1 MARTTPASRPLH
13 ADSGGTAPRSAS
25 RARPA
30 DVGGAEPRSASGV
43 RPADVGGAAARS
55 ASRARY
61 AAGLAAGLVLLA
73 LAVAAGLAV
82 GARSVPPAEVVA
94 ALLDPDAPHAS
105 IVREVRLPR
114 TLLAV
119 AAGAALGLAGAVMQ
133 GLTRNPLADPGLL
146 GVNTGAACA
155 VVAATV
161 LLGTRSLHAV
171 VWWALLGAA
180 VAVVV
185 VYLLGGRGAGR
196 SGPEGLVLAG
206 VAVTAVLGAVVSGLG
221 VLDADA
227 YGTLRMWSVGTLAGR
242 ELPVLW
248 EVSPFLVVGAGLAL
262 AVAPALDAFALGD
275 EAGRALGVNP
285 GRVRLLGTLATVL
298 LSGAATAAI
307 GPVGFIGLVA
317 PHVARLLSGPDHRRL
332 MPYAILIGAGLLVV
346 ADIVG
351 RVVARPAEIQ
361 VDIVTAFVGAPVLIW
376 LIGRGRRAVGRKAV
390 TAA

>member
-1 MARTTPASRPLH
+1 MA
-13 ADSGGTAPRSAS
+13 GN
-25 RARPA
+25 RPA
-30 DVGGAEPRSASGV
+30 A
-43 RPADVGGAAARS
+43 
-55 ASRARY
+55 RARY
-61 AAGLAAGLVLLA
+61 AAGLTAGLVLLA
-73 LAVAAGLAV
+73 LAVAGGLAV
-82 GARSVPPAEVVA
+82 GAQPVPPAEVFA

-105 IVREVRLPR
+105 IVREVRVPR

-119 AAGAALGLAGAVMQ
+119 TAGAALGLAGAVMQ

-161 LLGTRSLHAV
+161 LFGTRSLQAV

-196 SGPEGLVLAG
+196 GTPEGLVLAG

-242 ELPVLW
+242 ELPVLCD
-248 EVSPFLVVGAGLAL
+248 VLPFLLVGAVLAL
-262 AVAPALDAFALGD
+262 TTAPALNAFALGD
-275 EAGRALGVNP
+275 EAGRALGVAP

-317 PHVARLLSGPDHRRL
+317 PHVARLLTGPDHRRL
-332 MPYAILIGAGLLVV
+332 MPYAVLIGAGLLLV

-361 VDIVTAFVGAPVLIW
+361 VGIVTAFVGAPVLIW
-376 LIGRGRRAVGRKAV
+376 LIGRNRRSRTAASRKAV
-390 TAA
+390 GAA

>member
-1 MARTTPASRPLH
+1 MIRKKPA
-13 ADSGGTAPRSAS
+13 
-25 RARPA
+25 
-30 DVGGAEPRSASGV
+30 V
-43 RPADVGGAAARS
+43 RV
-55 ASRARY
+55 RY
-61 AAGLAAGLVLLA
+61 AAGLTAGLALLA
-73 LAVAAGLAV
+73 LAVAGGLAV
-82 GARSVPPAEVVA
+82 GAQPVPPAEVLA
-94 ALLDPDAPHAS
+94 ALFDPDAPHAS
-105 IVREVRLPR
+105 LVREVRVPR

-119 AAGAALGLAGAVMQ
+119 TAGAALGLAGAVMQ
-133 GLTRNPLADPGLL
+133 GLTRNPLADPGIL

-155 VVAATV
+155 VIAATV
-161 LLGTRSLHAV
+161 LLGTRSLQAV

-196 SGPEGLVLAG
+196 GTPEGLVLAG

-227 YGTLRMWSVGTLAGR
+227 YGTLRIWSVGTLSGR

-248 EVSPFLVVGAGLAL
+248 EVLPFLLVGAVLAL
-262 AVAPALDAFALGD
+262 TVAPALNAFALGD
-275 EAGRALGVNP
+275 EAGRALGVAP

-317 PHVARLLSGPDHRRL
+317 PHVARLLTGPDHRRL
-332 MPYAILIGAGLLVV
+332 MPYAVLIGAGLLLV

-351 RVVARPAEIQ
+351 RVIARPAEIQ
-361 VDIVTAFVGAPVLIW
+361 VGIVTAFVGAPVLIW
-376 LIGRGRRAVGRKAV
+376 LIGRNRRRSASRKAV
-390 TAA
+390 AA

>member
-1 MARTTPASRPLH
+1 M
-13 ADSGGTAPRSAS
+13 
-25 RARPA
+25 
-30 DVGGAEPRSASGV
+30 

-105 IVREVRLPR
+105 IVREVRVPR

-317 PHVARLLSGPDHRRL
+317 PHLARLLSGPDHRRL

-361 VDIVTAFVGAPVLIW
+361 VGIVTAFVGAPVLIW
-376 LIGRGRRAVGRKAV
+376 LIGRGRRAAARKAV

>member
-1 MARTTPASRPLH
+1 M
-13 ADSGGTAPRSAS
+13 
-25 RARPA
+25 
-30 DVGGAEPRSASGV
+30 V
-43 RPADVGGAAARS
+43 RQISAARV
-55 ASRARY
+55 RY
-61 AAGLAAGLVLLA
+61 AAGLTAGLILLA
-73 LAVAAGLAV
+73 LAVAGGLAV
-82 GARSVPPAEVVA
+82 GAQPVPPAEVLA
-94 ALLDPDAPHAS
+94 ALFDPDAPHAS
-105 IVREVRLPR
+105 LVREVRVPR

-119 AAGAALGLAGAVMQ
+119 TAGAALGLAGAVMQ
-133 GLTRNPLADPGLL
+133 GMTRNPLADPGIL

-161 LLGTRSLHAV
+161 LLGTRSLQAV

-196 SGPEGLVLAG
+196 GTPEGLVLAG
-206 VAVTAVLGAVVSGLG
+206 VAVAAVLGAVVSGLG

-242 ELPVLW
+242 ELAVLW
-248 EVSPFLVVGAGLAL
+248 EVLPFLLAGAVLAL
-262 AVAPALDAFALGD
+262 AVAPALNAFALGD
-275 EAGRALGVNP
+275 EAGRALGVAP

-317 PHVARLLSGPDHRRL
+317 PHVARLLTGPDHRRL
-332 MPYAILIGAGLLVV
+332 MPYAILIGAGLLLV

-351 RVVARPAEIQ
+351 RVIARPAEIQ
-361 VDIVTAFVGAPVLIW
+361 VGIVTAFVGAPVLIW
-376 LIGRGRRAVGRKAV
+376 LIGRNRSASRKAV
-390 TAA
+390 ATA

>member
-1 MARTTPASRPLH
+1 
-13 ADSGGTAPRSAS
+13 
-25 RARPA
+25 
-30 DVGGAEPRSASGV
+30 
-43 RPADVGGAAARS
+43 
-55 ASRARY
+55 
-61 AAGLAAGLVLLA
+61 
-73 LAVAAGLAV
+73 
-82 GARSVPPAEVVA
+82 
-94 ALLDPDAPHAS
+94 HAS
-105 IVREVRLPR
+105 IVREVRVPR

-119 AAGAALGLAGAVMQ
+119 TAGAALGLAGAVMQ

-161 LLGTRSLHAV
+161 LLGTRSLQAV

-196 SGPEGLVLAG
+196 GTPEGLVLAG

-248 EVSPFLVVGAGLAL
+248 NVLPFLLVGAAL
-262 AVAPALDAFALGD
+262 AFTTAPALNAFALGD
-275 EAGRALGVNP
+275 EAGRALGVAP

-317 PHVARLLSGPDHRRL
+317 PHMARLLAGPDHRRL
-332 MPYAILIGAGLLVV
+332 MPYAVLIG
-346 ADIVG
+346 
-351 RVVARPAEIQ
+351 
-361 VDIVTAFVGAPVLIW
+361 
-376 LIGRGRRAVGRKAV
+376 
-390 TAA
+390 

>member
-1 MARTTPASRPLH
+1 MPGNKPA
-13 ADSGGTAPRSAS
+13 A
-25 RARPA
+25 
-30 DVGGAEPRSASGV
+30 
-43 RPADVGGAAARS
+43 
-55 ASRARY
+55 RARY
-61 AAGLAAGLVLLA
+61 AAGLTAGLVLLA
-73 LAVAAGLAV
+73 LAVAGGLAV
-82 GARSVPPAEVVA
+82 GAQPVPPAEVFA
-94 ALLDPDAPHAS
+94 ALLDPDAPYAS

-119 AAGAALGLAGAVMQ
+119 TAGAALGLAGAVMQ

-161 LLGTRSLHAV
+161 LFGTRSLQAV

-196 SGPEGLVLAG
+196 GTPEGLVLAG

-248 EVSPFLVVGAGLAL
+248 HVLPFLLVGAVLAL
-262 AVAPALDAFALGD
+262 TTAPALNAFALGD
-275 EAGRALGVNP
+275 EAGRALGVAP

-317 PHVARLLSGPDHRRL
+317 PHVARLLAGPDHRRL
-332 MPYAILIGAGLLVV
+332 MPYAVLIGAGLLLV

-361 VDIVTAFVGAPVLIW
+361 VGIVTAFVGAPVLIW
-376 LIGRGRRAVGRKAV
+376 LIGRNRRSRTAASRKAV
-390 TAA
+390 AA

>member
-1 MARTTPASRPLH
+1 M
-13 ADSGGTAPRSAS
+13 
-25 RARPA
+25 
-30 DVGGAEPRSASGV
+30 VV
-43 RPADVGGAAARS
+43 RKKPAARV
-55 ASRARY
+55 RY
-61 AAGLAAGLVLLA
+61 AAGLTAGLLLLA
-73 LAVAAGLAV
+73 LAVAGGLAV
-82 GARSVPPAEVVA
+82 GAQPVPPAEVLA
-94 ALLDPDAPHAS
+94 ALFDPDAPHAS
-105 IVREVRLPR
+105 LVREVRVPR

-133 GLTRNPLADPGLL
+133 GMTRNPLADPGIL

-161 LLGTRSLHAV
+161 LLGTRSLQAV

-196 SGPEGLVLAG
+196 GTPEGLVLAG

-227 YGTLRMWSVGTLAGR
+227 YGTLRIWSVGTLSGR

-248 EVSPFLVVGAGLAL
+248 EVLSFLLAGSVLAL
-262 AVAPALDAFALGD
+262 TVAPALNAFALGD
-275 EAGRALGVNP
+275 EAGRALGVAP

-317 PHVARLLSGPDHRRL
+317 PHVARLLTGPDHRRL
-332 MPYAILIGAGLLVV
+332 MPYAVLIGAGLLLV

-351 RVVARPAEIQ
+351 RVIARPVEIQ
-361 VDIVTAFVGAPVLIW
+361 VGIVTAFVGAPVLIW
-376 LIGRGRRAVGRKAV
+376 LIGRNRRRSASRKAV
-390 TAA
+390 ATA

>member
-1 MARTTPASRPLH
+1 VVRTKP
-13 ADSGGTAPRSAS
+13 
-25 RARPA
+25 
-30 DVGGAEPRSASGV
+30 
-43 RPADVGGAAARS
+43 AARV
-55 ASRARY
+55 RY
-61 AAGLAAGLVLLA
+61 AAGLTAGLLLLA
-73 LAVAAGLAV
+73 LAVAGGLAV
-82 GARSVPPAEVVA
+82 GAQPVPPAEVLA
-94 ALLDPDAPHAS
+94 ALFDPDAPHVS
-105 IVREVRLPR
+105 LVREVRVPR

-119 AAGAALGLAGAVMQ
+119 TAGAALGLAGAVMQ
-133 GLTRNPLADPGLL
+133 GMTRNPLADPGIL

-161 LLGTRSLHAV
+161 LLGTRSLQAV

-196 SGPEGLVLAG
+196 GTPEGLVLAG

-227 YGTLRMWSVGTLAGR
+227 YGTLRIWSVGTLSGR

-248 EVSPFLVVGAGLAL
+248 EVLPFLLTGAVLAL
-262 AVAPALDAFALGD
+262 TVAPALNAFALGD
-275 EAGRALGVNP
+275 EAGRALGVAP

-317 PHVARLLSGPDHRRL
+317 PHVARLLTGPDHRRL
-332 MPYAILIGAGLLVV
+332 MPYAVLIGAGLLLV

-351 RVVARPAEIQ
+351 RVIARPAEIQ
-361 VDIVTAFVGAPVLIW
+361 VGIVTAFVGAPVLIW
-376 LIGRGRRAVGRKAV
+376 LIGRNRYASRRAV
-390 TAA
+390 AA

>member
-1 MARTTPASRPLH
+1 MARE
-13 ADSGGTAPRSAS
+13 
-25 RARPA
+25 RPA
-30 DVGGAEPRSASGV
+30 
-43 RPADVGGAAARS
+43 ARV
-55 ASRARY
+55 RY
-61 AAGLAAGLVLLA
+61 AAGLTAGLVLLA
-73 LAVAAGLAV
+73 LAVAGGLAV
-82 GARSVPPAEVVA
+82 GAQSVPPAEVLA
-94 ALLDPDAPHAS
+94 ALLDPDAPHAP
-105 IVREVRLPR
+105 IVREVRVPR

-180 VAVVV
+180 LAVVV
-185 VYLLGGRGAGR
+185 VYLLGGRGTGR
-196 SGPEGLVLAG
+196 GTPEGLVLAG

-227 YGTLRMWSVGTLAGR
+227 YGTLRMWSVGTLSGR

-248 EVSPFLVVGAGLAL
+248 EVLPFLLVGAVLAL
-262 AVAPALDAFALGD
+262 TVAPALNAFALGD
-275 EAGRALGVNP
+275 EAARALGVAP

-317 PHVARLLSGPDHRRL
+317 PHCARLLAGPDHRRL
-332 MPYAILIGAGLLVV
+332 MPYAVVAGAGLLLV

-351 RVVARPAEIQ
+351 RVIARPAEIQ
-361 VDIVTAFVGAPVLIW
+361 VGIVTAFVGAPVLIW
-376 LIGRGRRAVGRKAV
+376 LIGRNRNRSRSRTAAASRKAV
-390 TAA
+390 A

>member
-1 MARTTPASRPLH
+1 MA
-13 ADSGGTAPRSAS
+13 GN
-25 RARPA
+25 RPA
-30 DVGGAEPRSASGV
+30 A
-43 RPADVGGAAARS
+43 
-55 ASRARY
+55 RARY
-61 AAGLAAGLVLLA
+61 AAGLTAGLVLLA

-82 GARSVPPAEVVA
+82 GAQPVPPAEVFA

-105 IVREVRLPR
+105 IVREVRVPR

-119 AAGAALGLAGAVMQ
+119 TAGAALGLAGAVMQ

-161 LLGTRSLHAV
+161 LLGTRSLQAV

-196 SGPEGLVLAG
+196 GTPEGLVLAG

-248 EVSPFLVVGAGLAL
+248 NVLPFLLVGAVLAL
-262 AVAPALDAFALGD
+262 TTAPALNAFALGD
-275 EAGRALGVNP
+275 EAGRALGVAP

-317 PHVARLLSGPDHRRL
+317 PHVARLLAGPDHRRL
-332 MPYAILIGAGLLVV
+332 MPYAVLIGAGLLLV

-361 VDIVTAFVGAPVLIW
+361 VGIVTAFVGAPVLIW
-376 LIGRGRRAVGRKAV
+376 LIGRNRRSRTAASRKAV
-390 TAA
+390 AAA

>member
-1 MARTTPASRPLH
+1 MAGDKP
-13 ADSGGTAPRSAS
+13 
-25 RARPA
+25 
-30 DVGGAEPRSASGV
+30 
-43 RPADVGGAAARS
+43 AARV
-55 ASRARY
+55 RY
-61 AAGLAAGLVLLA
+61 AAGLTAGLVLLA
-73 LAVAAGLAV
+73 LAVAGGLAV
-82 GARSVPPAEVVA
+82 GAQPVPPAEVFA
-94 ALLDPDAPHAS
+94 ALLDPGAPHAS
-105 IVREVRLPR
+105 IVREVRVPR

-119 AAGAALGLAGAVMQ
+119 TAGAALGLAGAVMQ

-161 LLGTRSLHAV
+161 LLGTGSLQAV

-185 VYLLGGRGAGR
+185 VYLLGGRGADRGT
-196 SGPEGLVLAG
+196 PEGLVLAG

-248 EVSPFLVVGAGLAL
+248 HVLPFLLVGAALAL
-262 AVAPALDAFALGD
+262 TTAPALNAFALGD
-275 EAGRALGVNP
+275 EAGRALGVAP

-317 PHVARLLSGPDHRRL
+317 PHVARLLAGPDHRRL
-332 MPYAILIGAGLLVV
+332 MPYAVLIGAGLLLV

-361 VDIVTAFVGAPVLIW
+361 VGIVTAFVGAPVLIW
-376 LIGRGRRAVGRKAV
+376 LIGRNRSASRTAVA
-390 TAA
+390 TA

>member
-1 MARTTPASRPLH
+1 MVVRTKP
-13 ADSGGTAPRSAS
+13 
-25 RARPA
+25 
-30 DVGGAEPRSASGV
+30 
-43 RPADVGGAAARS
+43 AARV
-55 ASRARY
+55 RY
-61 AAGLAAGLVLLA
+61 AAGLTAGLLLLA
-73 LAVAAGLAV
+73 LAVAGGLAV
-82 GARSVPPAEVVA
+82 GAQPVPPAEVLA
-94 ALLDPDAPHAS
+94 ALFDPDAPHAS
-105 IVREVRLPR
+105 LVREVRVPR

-133 GLTRNPLADPGLL
+133 GMTRNPLADPGIL

-161 LLGTRSLHAV
+161 LLGTRSLQAV

-196 SGPEGLVLAG
+196 GTPEGLVLAG

-227 YGTLRMWSVGTLAGR
+227 YGTLRIWSVGTLSGR

-248 EVSPFLVVGAGLAL
+248 EVLPFLLAGAVLAL
-262 AVAPALDAFALGD
+262 TVAPALNAFALGD
-275 EAGRALGVNP
+275 EAGRALGVAP

-317 PHVARLLSGPDHRRL
+317 PHVARLLTGPDHRRL
-332 MPYAILIGAGLLVV
+332 MPYAVLIGAGLLLV

-351 RVVARPAEIQ
+351 RVIARPAEIQ
-361 VDIVTAFVGAPVLIW
+361 VGIVTAFVGAPVLIW
-376 LIGRGRRAVGRKAV
+376 LIGRNRRRSASRKAV
-390 TAA
+390 ATA

>member
-1 MARTTPASRPLH
+1 MV
-13 ADSGGTAPRSAS
+13 GN
-25 RARPA
+25 RPA
-30 DVGGAEPRSASGV
+30 A
-43 RPADVGGAAARS
+43 
-55 ASRARY
+55 RARY
-61 AAGLAAGLVLLA
+61 AAGLTAGLVLLA
-73 LAVAAGLAV
+73 LAVAGGLAV
-82 GARSVPPAEVVA
+82 GAQPVPPAGVFA

-105 IVREVRLPR
+105 IVREVRVPR

-119 AAGAALGLAGAVMQ
+119 TAGAALGLAGAVMQ

-161 LLGTRSLHAV
+161 LLGTRSLQAV

-180 VAVVV
+180 AAVVA

-196 SGPEGLVLAG
+196 GTPEGLVLAG

-227 YGTLRMWSVGTLAGR
+227 YGTLRMWSVGMLAGR

-248 EVSPFLVVGAGLAL
+248 NVSPFLLVGAVLAL
-262 AVAPALDAFALGD
+262 TTAPALNAFALGD
-275 EAGRALGVNP
+275 EAGRALGVAP

-317 PHVARLLSGPDHRRL
+317 PHVARLLAGPDHRRL
-332 MPYAILIGAGLLVV
+332 MPYAVLIGAGLLLV

-361 VDIVTAFVGAPVLIW
+361 VGIVTAFVGAPVLIW
-376 LIGRGRRAVGRKAV
+376 LIGRNRSASRKAV
-390 TAA
+390 AAA

>member
-1 MARTTPASRPLH
+1 MP
-13 ADSGGTAPRSAS
+13 GN
-25 RARPA
+25 RPA
-30 DVGGAEPRSASGV
+30 A
-43 RPADVGGAAARS
+43 
-55 ASRARY
+55 RARY
-61 AAGLAAGLVLLA
+61 AAGLTAGLVLLA
-73 LAVAAGLAV
+73 LAVAGGLAV
-82 GARSVPPAEVVA
+82 GAQPVPPAEVFA

-119 AAGAALGLAGAVMQ
+119 TAGAALGLAGAVMQ

-161 LLGTRSLHAV
+161 LLGTRSLQAV

-196 SGPEGLVLAG
+196 GTPEGLVLAG

-248 EVSPFLVVGAGLAL
+248 HVLPFLLVGVVLAL
-262 AVAPALDAFALGD
+262 TTAPALNAFALGD
-275 EAGRALGVNP
+275 EAGRALGVAP

-317 PHVARLLSGPDHRRL
+317 SHVARLLAGPDHRRL
-332 MPYAILIGAGLLVV
+332 MPYAVLIGAGLLLV

-361 VDIVTAFVGAPVLIW
+361 VGIVTAFVGAPVLIW
-376 LIGRGRRAVGRKAV
+376 LIGRNRRSRTAASRKAV
-390 TAA
+390 AA

>member
-1 MARTTPASRPLH
+1 MIRKQP
-13 ADSGGTAPRSAS
+13 
-25 RARPA
+25 
-30 DVGGAEPRSASGV
+30 
-43 RPADVGGAAARS
+43 AARV
-55 ASRARY
+55 RY

-73 LAVAAGLAV
+73 LAVAGGLAV
-82 GARSVPPAEVVA
+82 GAQSVPPAEVFA

-105 IVREVRLPR
+105 IVREVRVPR

-119 AAGAALGLAGAVMQ
+119 TAGAALGLAGAVMQ
-133 GLTRNPLADPGLL
+133 GLTRNPLAEPGLL

-185 VYLLGGRGAGR
+185 VYLLGGRGADRGT
-196 SGPEGLVLAG
+196 PEGLVLAG

-248 EVSPFLVVGAGLAL
+248 KVLPFLLVGAVLAL
-262 AVAPALDAFALGD
+262 TVAPALNAFALGD
-275 EAGRALGVNP
+275 EAGRALGVAP

-317 PHVARLLSGPDHRRL
+317 PHVARLLAGPDHRRL
-332 MPYAILIGAGLLVV
+332 MPYAVLIGAGLLLV

-361 VDIVTAFVGAPVLIW
+361 VGIVTAFVGAPVLIW
-376 LIGRGRRAVGRKAV
+376 LIGRARHHRRSASRKAV
-390 TAA
+390 ATA

>member
-1 MARTTPASRPLH
+1 MAGNKP
-13 ADSGGTAPRSAS
+13 
-25 RARPA
+25 
-30 DVGGAEPRSASGV
+30 
-43 RPADVGGAAARS
+43 AARV
-55 ASRARY
+55 RY
-61 AAGLAAGLVLLA
+61 AAGLTAGLVLLA
-73 LAVAAGLAV
+73 LAVAGGLAV
-82 GARSVPPAEVVA
+82 GAQPVPPAEVFA
-94 ALLDPDAPHAS
+94 ALLDPDAPYAS
-105 IVREVRLPR
+105 IVREVRVPR

-119 AAGAALGLAGAVMQ
+119 TAGGALGLAGAVMQ

-161 LLGTRSLHAV
+161 LLGTRSLQAV

-196 SGPEGLVLAG
+196 GTPEGLVLAG

-242 ELPVLW
+242 ELPVLCH
-248 EVSPFLVVGAGLAL
+248 VLPFLLVGAVLAL
-262 AVAPALDAFALGD
+262 TTAPALNAFALGD
-275 EAGRALGVNP
+275 EAGRALGVAP

-317 PHVARLLSGPDHRRL
+317 PHVARLLAGPDHRRL
-332 MPYAILIGAGLLVV
+332 MPYAVLIGAGLLLV

-361 VDIVTAFVGAPVLIW
+361 VGIVTAFVGAPVLIW
-376 LIGRGRRAVGRKAV
+376 LIGRNRSASRKAV
-390 TAA
+390 ATA

>member
-1 MARTTPASRPLH
+1 MAGNRPAART
-13 ADSGGTAPRSAS
+13 
-25 RARPA
+25 
-30 DVGGAEPRSASGV
+30 
-43 RPADVGGAAARS
+43 
-55 ASRARY
+55 RY
-61 AAGLAAGLVLLA
+61 AAGLTAGLVLLA
-73 LAVAAGLAV
+73 LAVAGGLAV
-82 GARSVPPAEVVA
+82 GAQPVPPAEVFA

-105 IVREVRLPR
+105 IVREVRVPR

-119 AAGAALGLAGAVMQ
+119 TAGAALGLAGAVMQ

-161 LLGTRSLHAV
+161 LLGTRSLQAV

-196 SGPEGLVLAG
+196 GTPEGLVLAG

-248 EVSPFLVVGAGLAL
+248 NVLPFLLVGAALAL
-262 AVAPALDAFALGD
+262 TTAPALNAFALGD
-275 EAGRALGVNP
+275 EAGRALGVAP

-317 PHVARLLSGPDHRRL
+317 PHVARLLAGPDHRRL
-332 MPYAILIGAGLLVV
+332 MPYAVLIGAGLLLV

-361 VDIVTAFVGAPVLIW
+361 VGIVTAFVGAPVLIW
-376 LIGRGRRAVGRKAV
+376 LIGRNRSASRKAV
-390 TAA
+390 ATA

>member
-1 MARTTPASRPLH
+1 MAGNKPA
-13 ADSGGTAPRSAS
+13 A
-25 RARPA
+25 
-30 DVGGAEPRSASGV
+30 
-43 RPADVGGAAARS
+43 
-55 ASRARY
+55 RARY
-61 AAGLAAGLVLLA
+61 AAGLTAGLVLLA
-73 LAVAAGLAV
+73 LAVAGGLAV
-82 GARSVPPAEVVA
+82 GAQPVPPAEVFA
-94 ALLDPDAPHAS
+94 ALLDPDAPHAP
-105 IVREVRLPR
+105 IVREVRVPR

-161 LLGTRSLHAV
+161 LFGTRSLQAV

-196 SGPEGLVLAG
+196 GTPEGLVLAG

-248 EVSPFLVVGAGLAL
+248 HVLPFLLVGAVLAL
-262 AVAPALDAFALGD
+262 TTAPALNAFALGD
-275 EAGRALGVNP
+275 EAGRALGVAP

-317 PHVARLLSGPDHRRL
+317 PHVARLLAGPDHRRL
-332 MPYAILIGAGLLVV
+332 MPYAVLIGAGLLLV

-361 VDIVTAFVGAPVLIW
+361 VGIVTAFVGAPVLIW
-376 LIGRGRRAVGRKAV
+376 LIGRNRRSRTAASRKAV
-390 TAA
+390 AA

>member
-1 MARTTPASRPLH
+1 MA
-13 ADSGGTAPRSAS
+13 GN
-25 RARPA
+25 RPA
-30 DVGGAEPRSASGV
+30 A
-43 RPADVGGAAARS
+43 
-55 ASRARY
+55 RARY
-61 AAGLAAGLVLLA
+61 AAGLTAGLVLLA
-73 LAVAAGLAV
+73 LAVAGGLAV
-82 GARSVPPAEVVA
+82 GAQPVPPAEVFA

-105 IVREVRLPR
+105 IVREVRVPR

-119 AAGAALGLAGAVMQ
+119 TAGAALGLAGAVMQ

-161 LLGTRSLHAV
+161 LFGTRSLQAV

-196 SGPEGLVLAG
+196 GTPEGLVLAG

-248 EVSPFLVVGAGLAL
+248 NVSPFLLVGGVLAL
-262 AVAPALDAFALGD
+262 TTAPALDAFALGD
-275 EAGRALGVNP
+275 EAGRALGVAP

-317 PHVARLLSGPDHRRL
+317 PHVARLLAGPDHRRL
-332 MPYAILIGAGLLVV
+332 MPYAVLIGAGLLLV

-361 VDIVTAFVGAPVLIW
+361 VGIVTAFVGAPVLIW
-376 LIGRGRRAVGRKAV
+376 LIGRNRRSRTAASRKAV
-390 TAA
+390 AA

>member
-1 MARTTPASRPLH
+1 MA
-13 ADSGGTAPRSAS
+13 GN
-25 RARPA
+25 RPA
-30 DVGGAEPRSASGV
+30 A
-43 RPADVGGAAARS
+43 
-55 ASRARY
+55 RARY
-61 AAGLAAGLVLLA
+61 AAGLTAGLVLLA
-73 LAVAAGLAV
+73 VAVAGGLAV
-82 GARSVPPAEVVA
+82 GAQPVPPAEVFA

-105 IVREVRLPR
+105 IVREVRVPR

-119 AAGAALGLAGAVMQ
+119 TAGAALGLAGAVMQ

-161 LLGTRSLHAV
+161 LFRTRSLQAV

-196 SGPEGLVLAG
+196 GTPEGLVLAG

-242 ELPVLW
+242 ELPVLCD
-248 EVSPFLVVGAGLAL
+248 VLPFLLVGAVLAL
-262 AVAPALDAFALGD
+262 TTGPALNAFALGD
-275 EAGRALGVNP
+275 EAGRALGVAP

-317 PHVARLLSGPDHRRL
+317 PHVARLLTGPDHRRL
-332 MPYAILIGAGLLVV
+332 MPYAVLIGAGLLLV

-361 VDIVTAFVGAPVLIW
+361 VGIVTAFVGAPVLIW
-376 LIGRGRRAVGRKAV
+376 LIGRNRRSRTAASRKAV
-390 TAA
+390 GAA

>member
-1 MARTTPASRPLH
+1 MP
-13 ADSGGTAPRSAS
+13 GN
-25 RARPA
+25 RPA
-30 DVGGAEPRSASGV
+30 A
-43 RPADVGGAAARS
+43 
-55 ASRARY
+55 RARY
-61 AAGLAAGLVLLA
+61 AAGLTAGLVLLA
-73 LAVAAGLAV
+73 LAVAGGLAV
-82 GARSVPPAEVVA
+82 GAQPVPPAEVFA

-105 IVREVRLPR
+105 IVREVRVPR

-119 AAGAALGLAGAVMQ
+119 TAGAALGLAGAMMQ

-161 LLGTRSLHAV
+161 LFGTRSLQAV

-196 SGPEGLVLAG
+196 GTPEGLVLAG

-248 EVSPFLVVGAGLAL
+248 NVLPFLLVGAVLAL
-262 AVAPALDAFALGD
+262 TTAPALNAFALGD
-275 EAGRALGVNP
+275 EAGRALGVAP

-317 PHVARLLSGPDHRRL
+317 PHVARLLAGPDHRRL
-332 MPYAILIGAGLLVV
+332 MPYAVLIGAGLLLV

-361 VDIVTAFVGAPVLIW
+361 VGIVTAFVGAPVLIW
-376 LIGRGRRAVGRKAV
+376 LIGRNRRSRTAASRKAV
-390 TAA
+390 AA

>member
-1 MARTTPASRPLH
+1 MAGNKP
-13 ADSGGTAPRSAS
+13 
-25 RARPA
+25 
-30 DVGGAEPRSASGV
+30 
-43 RPADVGGAAARS
+43 AARV
-55 ASRARY
+55 RY
-61 AAGLAAGLVLLA
+61 AAGLTAGLVLLA
-73 LAVAAGLAV
+73 LAVAGGLAV
-82 GARSVPPAEVVA
+82 GAQPVPPAEVFA

-105 IVREVRLPR
+105 IVREVRVPR

-119 AAGAALGLAGAVMQ
+119 TAGAALGLAGAVMQ

-161 LLGTRSLHAV
+161 LLGTRSLQAV

-196 SGPEGLVLAG
+196 GTSEGLVLAG

-248 EVSPFLVVGAGLAL
+248 NVLPFLLVGAVLAL
-262 AVAPALDAFALGD
+262 TTAPALNAFALGD
-275 EAGRALGVNP
+275 EAGRALGVAP
-285 GRVRLLGTLATVL
+285 GRVRLLGTFATVL

-317 PHVARLLSGPDHRRL
+317 PHVARLLAGPDHRRL
-332 MPYAILIGAGLLVV
+332 MPYTVLIGAGLLLV

-361 VDIVTAFVGAPVLIW
+361 VGIVTAFVGAPVLIW
-376 LIGRGRRAVGRKAV
+376 LIGRNRSASRKAV
-390 TAA
+390 ATA

>member
-1 MARTTPASRPLH
+1 MVPKKPA
-13 ADSGGTAPRSAS
+13 
-25 RARPA
+25 
-30 DVGGAEPRSASGV
+30 V
-43 RPADVGGAAARS
+43 RV
-55 ASRARY
+55 RY
-61 AAGLAAGLVLLA
+61 AAGLTAGLVLLA
-73 LAVAAGLAV
+73 LAVAGGLAV
-82 GARSVPPAEVVA
+82 GAQPVPPAEVLA
-94 ALLDPDAPHAS
+94 ALFDPDAPHAS
-105 IVREVRLPR
+105 LVREVRVPR

-119 AAGAALGLAGAVMQ
+119 TAGAALGLAGAVMQ
-133 GLTRNPLADPGLL
+133 GMTRNPLADPGIL

-161 LLGTRSLHAV
+161 LLGTRSLQAV

-196 SGPEGLVLAG
+196 GTPEGLVLAG

-227 YGTLRMWSVGTLAGR
+227 YGTLRIWSVGTLSGR

-248 EVSPFLVVGAGLAL
+248 EVLPFLLAGAVLAL
-262 AVAPALDAFALGD
+262 TVAPALNAFALGD
-275 EAGRALGVNP
+275 EAGRALGVAP

-317 PHVARLLSGPDHRRL
+317 PHVARLLTGPDHRRL
-332 MPYAILIGAGLLVV
+332 MPYAVLIGAGLLLV

-351 RVVARPAEIQ
+351 RVIARPAEIQ
-361 VDIVTAFVGAPVLIW
+361 VGIVTAFVGAPVLIW
-376 LIGRGRRAVGRKAV
+376 LIGRNRRRSASRKAV
-390 TAA
+390 ATA

>member
-1 MARTTPASRPLH
+1 MVPKK
-13 ADSGGTAPRSAS
+13 SA
-25 RARPA
+25 
-30 DVGGAEPRSASGV
+30 V
-43 RPADVGGAAARS
+43 RV
-55 ASRARY
+55 RY
-61 AAGLAAGLVLLA
+61 AAGLTAGLVLLA
-73 LAVAAGLAV
+73 LAVAGGLAV
-82 GARSVPPAEVVA
+82 GAQPVPPAEVLA
-94 ALLDPDAPHAS
+94 ALFDPDAPHAS
-105 IVREVRLPR
+105 LVREVRVPR

-119 AAGAALGLAGAVMQ
+119 TAGAALGLAGAVMQ
-133 GLTRNPLADPGLL
+133 GMTRNPLADPGIL

-161 LLGTRSLHAV
+161 LLGTRSLQAV

-196 SGPEGLVLAG
+196 GTPEGLVLAG

-227 YGTLRMWSVGTLAGR
+227 YGTLRIWSVGTLSGR

-248 EVSPFLVVGAGLAL
+248 EVLPFLLAGAVLAL
-262 AVAPALDAFALGD
+262 TVAPALNAFALGD
-275 EAGRALGVNP
+275 EAGRALGVAP

-317 PHVARLLSGPDHRRL
+317 PHVARLLTGPDHRRL
-332 MPYAILIGAGLLVV
+332 MPYAVLIGAGLLLV

-351 RVVARPAEIQ
+351 RVIARPAEIQ
-361 VDIVTAFVGAPVLIW
+361 VGIVTAFVGAPVLIW
-376 LIGRGRRAVGRKAV
+376 LIGRNRRRSASRKAV
-390 TAA
+390 ATA

>member
-1 MARTTPASRPLH
+1 M
-13 ADSGGTAPRSAS
+13 
-25 RARPA
+25 
-30 DVGGAEPRSASGV
+30 VV
-43 RPADVGGAAARS
+43 RKKPAARV
-55 ASRARY
+55 RY
-61 AAGLAAGLVLLA
+61 AAGLTAGLVLLA
-73 LAVAAGLAV
+73 LAVAGGLAV
-82 GARSVPPAEVVA
+82 GAQPVPPAEVLA
-94 ALLDPDAPHAS
+94 ALFDPDAPHAS
-105 IVREVRLPR
+105 LVREVRVPR

-119 AAGAALGLAGAVMQ
+119 TAGAALGLAGAVMQ
-133 GLTRNPLADPGLL
+133 GMTRNPLADPGIL

-161 LLGTRSLHAV
+161 LLGTRSLQAV

-196 SGPEGLVLAG
+196 GTPEGLVLAG

-227 YGTLRMWSVGTLAGR
+227 YGTLRIWSVGTLSGR

-248 EVSPFLVVGAGLAL
+248 EVLPFLLVGTALAL
-262 AVAPALDAFALGD
+262 TVAPALNAFALGD
-275 EAGRALGVNP
+275 EAGRALGVAP

-317 PHVARLLSGPDHRRL
+317 PHVARLLTGPDHRRL
-332 MPYAILIGAGLLVV
+332 MPYAVLIGAGLLLV

-351 RVVARPAEIQ
+351 RVIARPAEIQ
-361 VDIVTAFVGAPVLIW
+361 VGIVTAFVGAPVLIW
-376 LIGRGRRAVGRKAV
+376 LIGRNRRRSASRKAV
-390 TAA
+390 ATA

>member
-1 MARTTPASRPLH
+1 MVVPKKPA
-13 ADSGGTAPRSAS
+13 
-25 RARPA
+25 
-30 DVGGAEPRSASGV
+30 V
-43 RPADVGGAAARS
+43 RV
-55 ASRARY
+55 RY
-61 AAGLAAGLVLLA
+61 AAGLTAGLVLLA
-73 LAVAAGLAV
+73 LAVAGGLAV
-82 GARSVPPAEVVA
+82 GAQPVPPAEVLA
-94 ALLDPDAPHAS
+94 ALFDPDAPHAS
-105 IVREVRLPR
+105 LVREIRVPR

-119 AAGAALGLAGAVMQ
+119 TAGAALGLAGAVMQ
-133 GLTRNPLADPGLL
+133 GMTRNPLADPGIL

-161 LLGTRSLHAV
+161 LLGTRSLQAV

-196 SGPEGLVLAG
+196 GTPEGLVLAG

-227 YGTLRMWSVGTLAGR
+227 YGTLRIWSVGTLSGR

-248 EVSPFLVVGAGLAL
+248 EVLPFLLAGTVLAL
-262 AVAPALDAFALGD
+262 TVAPALDAFALGD
-275 EAGRALGVNP
+275 EAGRALGVAP

-317 PHVARLLSGPDHRRL
+317 PHVARLLTGPDHRRL
-332 MPYAILIGAGLLVV
+332 MPYAVLIGAGLLLV

-351 RVVARPAEIQ
+351 RVIARPAEIQ
-361 VDIVTAFVGAPVLIW
+361 VGIVTAFVGAPVLIW
-376 LIGRGRRAVGRKAV
+376 LIGRNRRRSASRKAMA
-390 TAA
+390 TA

>member
-1 MARTTPASRPLH
+1 MA
-13 ADSGGTAPRSAS
+13 GN
-25 RARPA
+25 RPA
-30 DVGGAEPRSASGV
+30 A
-43 RPADVGGAAARS
+43 
-55 ASRARY
+55 RARY
-61 AAGLAAGLVLLA
+61 AAGLTAGLVLLA
-73 LAVAAGLAV
+73 LAVAGGLAV
-82 GARSVPPAEVVA
+82 GAQPVPPAEVFA
-94 ALLDPDAPHAS
+94 ALLDPDAPHAP
-105 IVREVRLPR
+105 IVREVRVPR

-119 AAGAALGLAGAVMQ
+119 TAGAALGLAGAVMQ

-161 LLGTRSLHAV
+161 LFGTRSLQAV

-196 SGPEGLVLAG
+196 GTPEGLVLAG

-248 EVSPFLVVGAGLAL
+248 NVLPFLLVGAVLAL
-262 AVAPALDAFALGD
+262 TTAPALDAFALGD
-275 EAGRALGVNP
+275 EAGRALGVAP

-317 PHVARLLSGPDHRRL
+317 PHVARLLAGPDHRRL
-332 MPYAILIGAGLLVV
+332 MPYAVLIGAGLLLV

-361 VDIVTAFVGAPVLIW
+361 VGIVTAFVGAPVLIW
-376 LIGRGRRAVGRKAV
+376 LIGRNRRSRTAASRKAV
-390 TAA
+390 AA

>member
-1 MARTTPASRPLH
+1 MA
-13 ADSGGTAPRSAS
+13 GN
-25 RARPA
+25 RPA
-30 DVGGAEPRSASGV
+30 
-43 RPADVGGAAARS
+43 ARV
-55 ASRARY
+55 RY
-61 AAGLAAGLVLLA
+61 AAGLTAGLVLLA
-73 LAVAAGLAV
+73 LAMAGGLAV
-82 GARSVPPAEVVA
+82 GARSVPPAEVFA

-105 IVREVRLPR
+105 IVREVRVPR

-119 AAGAALGLAGAVMQ
+119 TAGAALGLAGAVMQ

-161 LLGTRSLHAV
+161 LLGTRSLQAV

-180 VAVVV
+180 VAVVAV
-185 VYLLGGRGAGR
+185 HLLGGRGAGR
-196 SGPEGLVLAG
+196 GTPEGLVLAG

-248 EVSPFLVVGAGLAL
+248 HVLPFLLVGAVLAL
-262 AVAPALDAFALGD
+262 TTAPALDAFALGD
-275 EAGRALGVNP
+275 EAGRALGVAP

-317 PHVARLLSGPDHRRL
+317 PHVARLLAGPDHRRL
-332 MPYAILIGAGLLVV
+332 MPYAVLIGAGLLLV

-361 VDIVTAFVGAPVLIW
+361 VGIVTAFVGAPVLIW
-376 LIGRGRRAVGRKAV
+376 LIGRNRSASRKAV
-390 TAA
+390 ATA

>member
-1 MARTTPASRPLH
+1 MVPKKPAVP
-13 ADSGGTAPRSAS
+13 
-25 RARPA
+25 
-30 DVGGAEPRSASGV
+30 V
-43 RPADVGGAAARS
+43 
-55 ASRARY
+55 RY
-61 AAGLAAGLVLLA
+61 AAGLTAGLLLLA
-73 LAVAAGLAV
+73 LAVAGGLAV
-82 GARSVPPAEVVA
+82 GAQPVPPAEVLA
-94 ALLDPDAPHAS
+94 ALFDPDAPHAS
-105 IVREVRLPR
+105 LVREVRVPR

-119 AAGAALGLAGAVMQ
+119 TAGAALGLAGAVMQ
-133 GLTRNPLADPGLL
+133 GMTRNPLADPGIL

-161 LLGTRSLHAV
+161 LLGTRSLQAV

-196 SGPEGLVLAG
+196 GTPEGLVLAG

-227 YGTLRMWSVGTLAGR
+227 YGTLRIWSVGTLSGR

-248 EVSPFLVVGAGLAL
+248 EVLPFLLAGAVLAL
-262 AVAPALDAFALGD
+262 TVAPALNAFALGD
-275 EAGRALGVNP
+275 EAGRALGVAP

-298 LSGAATAAI
+298 LSGAATAVI

-317 PHVARLLSGPDHRRL
+317 PHVARLLTGPDHRRL
-332 MPYAILIGAGLLVV
+332 MPYAVLIGAGLLLV

-351 RVVARPAEIQ
+351 RVIARPAEIQ
-361 VDIVTAFVGAPVLIW
+361 VGIVTAFVGAPVLIW
-376 LIGRGRRAVGRKAV
+376 LIGRNRRRSTTRKAV
-390 TAA
+390 ATA

>member
-1 MARTTPASRPLH
+1 MA
-13 ADSGGTAPRSAS
+13 GN
-25 RARPA
+25 RPA
-30 DVGGAEPRSASGV
+30 A
-43 RPADVGGAAARS
+43 
-55 ASRARY
+55 RARY
-61 AAGLAAGLVLLA
+61 AAGLTAGLVLLA
-73 LAVAAGLAV
+73 LAVAGGLAV
-82 GARSVPPAEVVA
+82 GAQPVPPAEVFA
-94 ALLDPDAPHAS
+94 ALLDPDAPHAP
-105 IVREVRLPR
+105 IVREVRVPR

-161 LLGTRSLHAV
+161 LFGTRSLQAV

-196 SGPEGLVLAG
+196 GTPEGLVLAG

-248 EVSPFLVVGAGLAL
+248 HVLPFLLVGAVLAL
-262 AVAPALDAFALGD
+262 TTAPALNAFALGD
-275 EAGRALGVNP
+275 EAGRALGVAP

-317 PHVARLLSGPDHRRL
+317 PHVARLLAGPDHRRL
-332 MPYAILIGAGLLVV
+332 MPYAVLIGAGLLLV

-361 VDIVTAFVGAPVLIW
+361 VGIVTAFVGAPVLIW
-376 LIGRGRRAVGRKAV
+376 LIGRNRRSRTAASRKAV
-390 TAA
+390 AA

>member
-1 MARTTPASRPLH
+1 MVRKKPA
-13 ADSGGTAPRSAS
+13 A
-25 RARPA
+25 
-30 DVGGAEPRSASGV
+30 
-43 RPADVGGAAARS
+43 
-55 ASRARY
+55 RARY
-61 AAGLAAGLVLLA
+61 AAGLTAGLVLLA
-73 LAVAAGLAV
+73 LAVAGGLAV
-82 GARSVPPAEVVA
+82 GAQPVPPAEVLA
-94 ALLDPDAPHAS
+94 ALFDPDAPHAS
-105 IVREVRLPR
+105 LVREVRVSR

-119 AAGAALGLAGAVMQ
+119 TAGAALGLAGAVMQ
-133 GLTRNPLADPGLL
+133 GMSRNPLADPGIL

-161 LLGTRSLHAV
+161 LLGTRSLQAV

-196 SGPEGLVLAG
+196 GTPEGLVLAG
-206 VAVTAVLGAVVSGLG
+206 VAVTAALGAVVSGLG

-227 YGTLRMWSVGTLAGR
+227 YGTLRIWSVGTLAGR

-248 EVSPFLVVGAGLAL
+248 AVLPFLLLGAVLAL
-262 AVAPALDAFALGD
+262 TVAPALDALALGD
-275 EAGRALGVNP
+275 EAGRALGVAP

-317 PHVARLLSGPDHRRL
+317 PHVARLLTGPDHRRL
-332 MPYAILIGAGLLVV
+332 MPYAVLIGAGLLLV

-351 RVVARPAEIQ
+351 RVIARPAEIQ
-361 VDIVTAFVGAPVLIW
+361 VGIVTAFVGAPVLIW
-376 LIGRGRRAVGRKAV
+376 LIGRNRRSDSRKPDGRSRRSASRKAV
-390 TAA
+390 VTP

>member
-1 MARTTPASRPLH
+1 MA
-13 ADSGGTAPRSAS
+13 GN
-25 RARPA
+25 RPA
-30 DVGGAEPRSASGV
+30 A
-43 RPADVGGAAARS
+43 
-55 ASRARY
+55 RARY
-61 AAGLAAGLVLLA
+61 AAGLTAGLVLLA
-73 LAVAAGLAV
+73 LAVAGGLAV
-82 GARSVPPAEVVA
+82 GAQPVPPAAVFA

-105 IVREVRLPR
+105 IVREVRVPR

-119 AAGAALGLAGAVMQ
+119 TAGAALGLAGAVMQ

-161 LLGTRSLHAV
+161 LFRTRSLQAV

-196 SGPEGLVLAG
+196 GTPEGLVLAG

-242 ELPVLW
+242 ELPVLRD
-248 EVSPFLVVGAGLAL
+248 VLPFLLVGAVLAL
-262 AVAPALDAFALGD
+262 TTAPALNAFALGD
-275 EAGRALGVNP
+275 EAGRALGVAP

-317 PHVARLLSGPDHRRL
+317 PHVARLLTGPDHRRL
-332 MPYAILIGAGLLVV
+332 MPYAVLIGAGLLLV

-361 VDIVTAFVGAPVLIW
+361 VGIVTAFVGAPVLIW
-376 LIGRGRRAVGRKAV
+376 LIGRNRRSRTAASRKAV
-390 TAA
+390 GAA